1 MKAMMKHDNKPCM
14 NRGGIINPAG
24 LSKPSGRSIGG
35 FVDHLMGKKDPEQA
49 QLDAPIQRPTY
60 ASESDATTQAT
71 PNTMMAKEPPSAIDS
86 MMKHKQDLREVS
98 NYARGGIVKGIGSP
112 TSDSVPMRIAGKDVN
127 LSNTETVLPGKSSQA
142 LARMLGA
149 EPGNEAATIEAFIAE
164 TNGKPPVKGG
174 LKAGGKYAAGVSPYT
189 DEEQKAAAAYNAA
202 NPLPAAAQY
211 LNRGDPVKDAATGIG
226 NAASAVGDFFKKSAD
241 QARGFD
247 NTSNEGHGRALSPE
261 AQKITM
267 APPAAVPLD
276 GPSAPSATPAAPAVQ
291 APAFENPAAP
301 SNQKSIGKV
310 NSETMAE
317 AGSMGLSNITPAK
330 DSGIVTGTNQKGQ
343 TTMVGIGSPI
353 GYDPVAEKTAA
364 DAARAQFEK
373 SYADVLPGVR
383 AELAGNSPASQSV
396 AAPQTPEALQP
407 GSVGYALQQ
416 AARPSSLR
424 AAENALEYATAFP
437 NKQIGS
443 LRTPRARAQAADAE
457 NAKLQALGG
466 IVAAGRKQENDI
478 ALGNLKSQMDVQTEG
493 MKNATSRDVAG
504 MQGNASRDVAGISAE
519 GQRDVARTRG
529 IGDLEV
535 AKLNASSPEKALKVA
550 SETKLSTLRDQF
562 AGLNESNDP
571 EGKKRREIGRQID
584 TYSGKHDDGD
594 WRVQQVVTGT
604 DPVTMQPIKSTIAV
618 NKYQTDP
625 KTGGPLVRDLTG
637 GQSGAAATPAPQA
650 AIDLLKKNPGF
661 ADAFKQKYG
670 YLPQ

>member
-1 MKAMMKHDNKPCM
+1 MKAMKHDKKPCM

-24 LSKPSGRSIGG
+24 MSKPSGRSIGG

-60 ASESDATTQAT
+60 ASEADATTQAT
-71 PNTMMAKEPPSAIDS
+71 PNTLVADHPPSAIDS

-112 TSDSVPMRIAGKDVN
+112 TSDSVPVH
-127 LSNTETVLPGKSSQA
+127 LSKGEAVLPAKTVAA
-142 LARMLGA
+142 LGG
-149 EPGNEAATIEAFIAE
+149 PEAVKKMIAE
-164 TNGKPPVKGG
+164 TNGKPPVEGVR
-174 LKAGGKYAAGVSPYT
+174 AGGKYAAGVSPYT
-189 DEEQKAAAAYNAA
+189 DDEQKAAAAYNAA

-261 AQKITM
+261 AQKLVM
-267 APPAAVPLD
+267 APPAAGPAVPD
-276 GPSAPSATPAAPAVQ
+276 AGQKSSAPINSAPVNEAAKPGMDTA
-291 APAFENPAAP
+291 N
-301 SNQKSIGKV
+301 
-310 NSETMAE
+310 
-317 AGSMGLSNITPAK
+317 
-330 DSGIVTGTNQKGQ
+330 
-343 TTMVGIGSPI
+343 TMVGTNDAQAFQSPSGGSSGVTFTGNQAAGKYAVGPNEGVI
-353 GYDPVAEKTAA
+353 TGKPDANGWRKTMAVSAANYDPAAEKVQA

-424 AAENALEYATAFP
+424 AAENALEWATAFP

-625 KTGGPLVRDLTG
+625 KTGGPLYRDLTPK
-637 GQSGAAATPAPQA
+637 SAATPAPQA
-650 AIDLLKKNPGF
+650 AIDLLKKNPEH
-661 ADAFKQKYG
+661 AAAFKQKYG
-670 YLPQ
+670 YLPE

>member
-1 MKAMMKHDNKPCM
+1 MKAKKHCM

-24 LSKPSGRSIGG
+24 MSKPSGRSIGG

-49 QLDAPIQRPTY
+49 QLDSPIQRPTY
-60 ASESDATTQAT
+60 ASEQSDATTQAT

-98 NYARGGIVKGIGSP
+98 SYARGGIVKGIGSA
-112 TSDSVPMRIAGKDVN
+112 TSDSVPVH
-127 LSNTETVLPGKSSQA
+127 LSKGEAVLPAKTVAA
-142 LARMLGA
+142 LGG
-149 EPGNEAATIEAFIAE
+149 PAAVKQMIAE
-164 TNGKPPVKGG
+164 TNGKPPVEGVR
-174 LKAGGKYAAGVSPYT
+174 AGGKYAIGVMPE
-189 DEEQKAAAAYNAA
+189 EEQKPVGFVQAAAMDKGAFGPIIGPKSENQAA
-202 NPLPAAAQY
+202 
-211 LNRGDPVKDAATGIG
+211 RD
-226 NAASAVGDFFKKSAD
+226 SFFKDDGGAFGSIMGSNASGVSGAKVIKPAGAAD
-241 QARGFD
+241 Y
-247 NTSNEGHGRALSPE
+247 SNEGHGRALSPE
-261 AQKITM
+261 AQKLVM

-276 GPSAPSATPAAPAVQ
+276 GPAAPVATPAAPAVQ

-301 SNQKSIGKV
+301 ANQKSIGRV

-343 TTMVGIGSPI
+343 RTMVGIGSPI

-364 DAARAQFEK
+364 DAARAKFEA

-383 AELAGNSPASQSV
+383 AELAGNSPALQSV

-424 AAENALEYATAFP
+424 AAENALEFATAFP

-457 NAKLQALGG
+457 NAKLQALGS
-466 IVAAGRKQENDI
+466 IVASGRKQENDI

-504 MQGNASRDVAGISAE
+504 MQGSASRDVAGINAE
-519 GQRDVARTRG
+519 GDRDVANTRAASDRDTTQMKN
-529 IGDLEV
+529 IGDMEV
-535 AKLNASSPEKALKVA
+535 AKFNASSPEKALRLA
-550 SETKLSTLRDQF
+550 NETKLAGFRAQF
-562 AGLNESNDP
+562 EKLTDANDP
-571 EGKKRREIGRQID
+571 DGKKRLEVGRLID
-584 TYSGKHDDGD
+584 AHSNRSVVGD
-594 WRVQQVVTGT
+594 LLPKQSAI
-604 DPVTMQPIKSTIAV
+604 DPLA
-618 NKYQTDP
+618 D
-625 KTGGPLVRDLTG
+625 
-637 GQSGAAATPAPQA
+637 PQA
-650 AIDLLKKNPGF
+650 GMPKPKSQQEMQA
-661 ADAFKQKYG
+661 
-670 YLPQ
+670 LPKGTTYVAPDGSLRIKP